1 VLRVAQDM
9 PAGEYVRIP
18 LASGIAG
25 AAAMSGEVV

>member
-1 VLRVAQDM
+1 M
-9 PAGEYVRIP
+9 PEVEYVRIP

>member
-1 VLRVAQDM
+1 M
-9 PAGEYVRIP
+9 PEGEYVRIP